1 MYIKIRFVFVISLL
15 SISILSFG
23 QGQGNSPYNTFGLG
37 EITSETNASQDMMGG
52 TGVSFANSFYVNQL
66 NPALIC
72 KNRTIGFNKYVAFN
86 VGMKGSYR
94 IMNQNGKVQENFGMN
109 LSNLTMV
116 FPLTKYW
123 AAGISIKPYSQ
134 ADHLSLVQKQFEGS
148 SLSNISEYRSQGG
161 LSKVAFTNGFQLAK
175 GLYWGF
181 EGQYLFGNITRD
193 STSSLSGSAEYFR
206 NSARTDFG
214 GFSGKTGLAYQA
226 KLNKKWFL
234 NMGAAVQ
241 LGANLKGERLGIFSV
256 LAENGNGPLYIQ
268 KPDTLSITSVK
279 TQAPRNIR
287 AGISLESPYHWVFG
301 VDYNRTLWTGINQ
314 FESSAK
320 KALVNSDELSLGLEW
335 MPNNS
340 SSKYLDQVFY
350 RFGYKQGTMP
360 FVINGLQA
368 KDRSVSFGLSLP
380 MGFRSPSYIDLG
392 VAIGKRGSAGTGQI
406 QENYT
411 KISVNFSLLSSW
423 FNKPKIE

>member
-1 MYIKIRFVFVISLL
+1 MYIKSKFFFVVSLLVISR
-15 SISILSFG
+15 LSFG

-37 EITSETNASQDMMGG
+37 EISSETNAAQDMMGG
-52 TGVSFANSFYVNQL
+52 AGVSFANSFYVNQL
-66 NPALIC
+66 NPALIS

-94 IMNQNGKVQENFGMN
+94 IMNQNGKVQDNFGMN
-109 LSNLTMV
+109 LSNLTFV

-123 AAGISIKPYSQ
+123 AAGVSIKPYSQ
-134 ADHLSLVQKQFEGS
+134 ADHLSLIQKPFEGS
-148 SLSNISEYRSQGG
+148 SASNISEYRSQGG
-161 LSKVAFTNGFQLAK
+161 LSKVGFANGFQLAK

-181 EGQYLFGNITRD
+181 EGQYLFGNIQRD
-193 STSSLSGSAEYFR
+193 STTSLTGSSEYFR
-206 NSARTDFG
+206 NSARTDLG
-214 GFSGKTGLAYQA
+214 GFSGKTGVAFQA
-226 KLNKKWFL
+226 KLSKKWFFNIGTAL
-234 NMGAAVQ
+234 Q
-241 LGANLKGERLGIFSV
+241 LGSKLKGERLGIFSV

-268 KPDTLSITSVK
+268 KPDTLSITSVS
-279 TQAPRNIR
+279 TQAPKNFR
-287 AGISLESPYHWVFG
+287 AGISLESPYHWVFAA
-301 VDYNRTLWTGINQ
+301 DYNRTLWSGVNQ

-320 KALVNSDELSLGLEW
+320 KTLVNSQEVSLGLEW

-350 RFGYKQGTMP
+350 RFGYKQGTLP
-360 FVINGLQA
+360 VVVNGIQG
-368 KDRSVSFGLSLP
+368 KDQSVSLGLSLP

>member
-1 MYIKIRFVFVISLL
+1 MYIKIKFYLVVSLL
-15 SISILSFG
+15 TVSVLSFG
-23 QGQGNSPYNTFGLG
+23 QGQGNSSYNTFGLG
-37 EITSETNASQDMMGG
+37 EIGSETNAAQDMMGG
-52 TGVSFANSFYVNQL
+52 AGVSFANSFYVNQL
-66 NPALIC
+66 NPALIS

-94 IMNQNGKVQENFGMN
+94 IMSQNGKVQDNFGMN
-109 LSNLTMV
+109 LSNLTFV
-116 FPLTKYW
+116 FPLKKYW
-123 AAGISIKPYSQ
+123 AAGVSIKPYSQ

-148 SLSNISEYRSQGG
+148 NINNISEYRSQGG
-161 LSKVAFTNGFQLAK
+161 LSKVAFSNGFQLAK

-193 STSSLSGSAEYFR
+193 STSSLSGSSEYFR
-206 NSARTDFG
+206 NSARTDLK
-214 GFSGKTGLAYQA
+214 GFSAKTGVAYQA

-234 NMGAAVQ
+234 NVGSALQ
-241 LGANLKGERLGIFSV
+241 LGSNLKGERLGIFSV

-268 KPDTLSITSVK
+268 KPDTLSITNVK
-279 TQAPRNIR
+279 TQAPKNFR
-287 AGISLESPYHWVFG
+287 AGISLESPYHWVFA
-301 VDYNRTLWTGINQ
+301 VDYNRTLWAGINQ
-314 FESSAK
+314 FESAAK
-320 KALVNSDELSLGLEW
+320 KTLVNNDELSLGLEW

-340 SSKYLDQVFY
+340 SGKYLDQVFY

-360 FVINGLQA
+360 VVINGVQA
-368 KDRSVSFGLSLP
+368 TDRSVSLGLSLP

-411 KISVNFSLLSSW
+411 KISLNFSLLSSW
-423 FNKPKIE
+423 FNKPKID